1 MKFTEHNIRIIDA
14 LKIDTYTTINKR
26 RIQTNPYDVFNKTHL
41 QYTRNTMYE
50 ALKILI
56 IVIKEHSTRAVIS
69 LVVRVWNY

>member
-1 MKFTEHNIRIIDA
+1 MKFTQHNIRVIHTLEIGTA
-14 LKIDTYTTINKR
+14 SISKR
-26 RIQTNPYDVFNKTHL
+26 HIQTYPYDVFNKTYL

-69 LVVRVWNY
+69 LVIRVWNY